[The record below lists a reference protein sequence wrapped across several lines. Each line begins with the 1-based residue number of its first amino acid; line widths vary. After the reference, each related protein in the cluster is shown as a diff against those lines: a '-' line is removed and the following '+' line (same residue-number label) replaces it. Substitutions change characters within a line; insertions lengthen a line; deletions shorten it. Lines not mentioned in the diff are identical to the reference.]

1 MTIHSFTAKE
11 GKMGAQVLWFLVLL
25 TLTTICESKSCHPN
39 DLKGLQDFKAGIH
52 SDSSGRLGKWI
63 GRDCCK
69 WEGVYCSNET
79 GRVVRISLPGLYTSG
94 DAPVQSAMA
103 GELSPSITLLNFLEV
118 IDMGEL
124 VGLTGKIPPS
134 IGLHLPHLR
143 KLNFLGN
150 KFTGALPESICKL
163 SKLEELYLQENGF
176 SGFLPSCIGG
186 VKNLRRLDVHS
197 NKLSG
202 VIPESI
208 TSLTNLESL
217 CLQDNFLSGN
227 IPENIGTLQ
236 LLKELDL
243 SNNSLTGI
251 IPRSIVKLYSIS
263 ILYLNANQLEGEI
276 PLPSKPGQLSSLSF
290 LRLQNNRLSGTIPKS
305 IGYLTSLQ
313 RLSLANN
320 QLKGSIP
327 SSLGNLKSLTELYL
341 SYNQLSGQLPRSIG
355 GISELLFLSISHNMI
370 EGPLPHEISSL
381 SNLQSLDLSFNHLNM
396 SVIPKWLMQ
405 LPSLSRIYLA
415 GCGIH
420 GEIPDYIQSLAKSLL
435 ELDLSANHLSGRIPA
450 WIGSLSQLY
459 SLNLSKNKFVSEI
472 PSTVTNLEI
481 LGVLDLHSN
490 KLEGS
495 VNAVFQMKSRFE
507 GGSLTYLDLSDN
519 SFSSVVEQIG
529 MGGQEHIRHLN
540 LSHNFLKG
548 RLPTSI
554 GTLKSLETLD
564 LSYNGLGS
572 NLPTSLAN
580 VTILERLMLHKNQFT
595 GRIPEEFLKLKNLKE
610 LNLSD
615 NLLEGKIPNGK
626 PFIDFSQ
633 RSYTG
638 NRGLCGK
645 PLPPCKS

>member
-1 MTIHSFTAKE
+1 MTIYSFTAKKE
-11 GKMGAQVLWFLVLL
+11 KMGSQVLWFLVLL
-25 TLTTICESKSCHPN
+25 TLTTICKSKSCHPN

-52 SDSSGRLGKWI
+52 SDTSGRLGKWK
-63 GRDCCK
+63 GQDCCK
-69 WEGVYCSNET
+69 WEGIFCSNET
-79 GRVVRISLPGLYTSG
+79 GRVVSISLPGLYTSDG
-94 DAPVQSAMA
+94 APVQSAMV

-118 IDMGEL
+118 IDIGEL
-124 VGLTGKIPPS
+124 IGLTGKIPPS
-134 IGLHLPHLR
+134 IGLHLPNLR

-150 KFTGALPESICKL
+150 NFTGALPESICKL
-163 SKLEELYLQENGF
+163 SKLEELYLQENVF

-186 VKNLRRLDVHS
+186 AKNLRRMDVHS

-208 TSLTNLESL
+208 TRLTNLESL
-217 CLQDNFLSGN
+217 CLQDNFLTGN
-227 IPENIGTLQ
+227 IPENIGNLQ
-236 LLKELDL
+236 ELKELDL

-251 IPRSIVKLYSIS
+251 IPRSIVKLNSIS
-263 ILYLNANQLEGEI
+263 ILYLNSNLLEGGM
-276 PLPSKPGQLSSLSF
+276 PPSKPGQLSSLSF
-290 LRLQNNRLSGTIPKS
+290 VSLQNNRLSGTIPLS

-320 QLKGSIP
+320 QLKGSVP
-327 SSLGNLKSLTELYL
+327 STLGNLKSLTELYL
-341 SYNQLSGQLPRSIG
+341 SYNQLSGQFPRSIG
-355 GISELLFLSISHNMI
+355 GISELLLLSISHNMI
-370 EGPLPHEISSL
+370 EGPLPREISSL
-381 SNLQSLDLSFNHLNM
+381 SNLQSLDFSFNHLNM
-396 SVIPKWLMQ
+396 STIPKWLMQ

-415 GCGIH
+415 GCEIH
-420 GEIPDYIQSLAKSLL
+420 GEIPDYIQSKSLL

-450 WIGSLSQLY
+450 WIGSLSRLY

-472 PSTVTNLEI
+472 PSTITNLEI

-495 VNAVFQMKSRFE
+495 VNVVFQKKSKFG

-519 SFSSVVEQIG
+519 SFSSGVAQIG
-529 MGGQEHIRHLN
+529 KGGQEGIQHLN
-540 LSHNFLKG
+540 LSHNVLKG

-564 LSYNGLGS
+564 LSYNGLSS

-580 VTILERLMLHKNQFT
+580 LTILERLMLHKNQFT
-595 GRIPEEFLKLKNLKE
+595 GRIPEEFLKLKKLKE

-615 NLLEGKIPNGK
+615 NLLEGKIPYGK
-626 PFIDFSQ
+626 PFLDFPQS
-633 RSYTG
+633 SFSG
-638 NRGLCGK
+638 NGGLCGK

>member
-1 MTIHSFTAKE
+1 MAS
-11 GKMGAQVLWFLVLL
+11 QVLCFLVLL
-25 TLTTICESKSCHPN
+25 TLTTICKSKSCHPN

-52 SDSSGRLGKWI
+52 RDTSGRLSKWT
-63 GRDCCK
+63 GQDCCK
-69 WEGVYCSNET
+69 WEGIFCSNET
-79 GRVVRISLPGLYTSG
+79 GRVVSISLPGLYTSDG
-94 DAPVQSAMA
+94 APVQSAMV
-103 GELSPSITLLNFLEV
+103 GELSPSITLVKFLEV
-118 IDMGEL
+118 IDIGEL
-124 VGLTGKIPPS
+124 VRLTGKIPPS
-134 IGLHLPHLR
+134 IGLHLPNLR
-143 KLNFLGN
+143 KINFLGN

-176 SGFLPSCIGG
+176 SGFLPLCIGG

-208 TSLTNLESL
+208 TRLTHLESL
-217 CLQDNFLSGN
+217 CLQDNLLTGN
-227 IPENIGTLQ
+227 IPENIGNLQ
-236 LLKELDL
+236 ELKELDL

-251 IPRSIVKLYSIS
+251 IPRSISRLNSIS
-263 ILYLNANQLEGEI
+263 VLYLNANQIEGEI
-276 PLPSKPGQLSSLSF
+276 PLPSKPGKLSSLSF
-290 LRLQNNRLSGTIPKS
+290 VRLQNNRLSGTIPSS

-320 QLKGSIP
+320 QLKGHIP

-341 SYNQLSGQLPRSIG
+341 SHNQLSGQLPRSIG
-355 GISELLFLSISHNMI
+355 GISELLYLSISHNMI
-370 EGPLPHEISSL
+370 EGPLPREISSL

-396 SVIPKWLMQ
+396 STIPKWLMQ

-415 GCGIH
+415 GCEIH
-420 GEIPDYIQSLAKSLL
+420 GEIPDFIPKSLL

-450 WIGSLSQLY
+450 WIGSFSQLY

-472 PSTVTNLEI
+472 PSSVTNLEI
-481 LGVLDLHSN
+481 LGLLDLHSN

-495 VNAVFQMKSRFE
+495 VNAVFQIKSKFA
-507 GGSLTYLDLSDN
+507 GGSLTYLDLSVN
-519 SFSSVVEQIG
+519 SFSSGVEQIG
-529 MGGQEHIRHLN
+529 KGGQESIQHLN
-540 LSHNFLKG
+540 ISHNLLKG

-564 LSYNGLGS
+564 LSNNRLSS

-580 VTILERLMLHKNQFT
+580 LTILKRLMLHNNQFT
-595 GRIPEEFLKLKNLKE
+595 GRISDEFLKLKKLKE

-615 NLLEGKIPNGK
+615 NLLEGKIPYGK
-626 PFIDFSQ
+626 PFLDFPQTSF
-633 RSYTG
+633 SG

>member
-1 MTIHSFTAKE
+1 
-11 GKMGAQVLWFLVLL
+11 MGSQVLWFIVLL
-25 TLTTICESKSCHPN
+25 THTTICKSKSCNPN

-52 SDSSGRLGKWI
+52 LDTSGRLGKWKDL
-63 GRDCCK
+63 DCCK
-69 WEGVYCSNET
+69 WEGIFCSNKT
-79 GRVVRISLPGLYTSG
+79 GRVVSISLPGIYTSDG
-94 DAPVQSAMA
+94 APIQSAMV

-134 IGLHLPHLR
+134 IGLHLPNLR

-163 SKLEELYLQENGF
+163 SKLEEMYLQENVF
-176 SGFLPSCIGG
+176 SGALPSCIGS
-186 VKNLRRLDVHS
+186 VKNLRRLDIHS

-208 TSLTNLESL
+208 TRLTNLESL
-217 CLQDNFLSGN
+217 CLQENFLTGN
-227 IPENIGTLQ
+227 IPENIGNLQ
-236 LLKELDL
+236 ELKELDL

-251 IPRSIVKLYSIS
+251 IPRSIVKLNYIS
-263 ILYLNANQLEGEI
+263 VLYLNANQLKGEI
-276 PLPSKPGQLSSLSF
+276 PPSKPGQLSSLSF
-290 LRLQNNRLSGTIPKS
+290 VRLQSNRLSGMIPSS

-313 RLSLANN
+313 RISLANN

-341 SYNQLSGQLPRSIG
+341 SYNQLSGRLPRSIG
-355 GISELLFLSISHNMI
+355 RISELLILSISHNMI
-370 EGPLPHEISSL
+370 EGPLPQEISSL

-396 SVIPKWLMQ
+396 STIPKWLMQ

-415 GCGIH
+415 GCEIH
-420 GEIPDYIQSLAKSLL
+420 GEIPNYIPKSLL

-450 WIGSLSQLY
+450 WIGSLSWLY

-490 KLEGS
+490 KLEGN
-495 VNAVFQMKSRFE
+495 VNAVFQMKSKFE
-507 GGSLTYLDLSDN
+507 GGSLTYIDLSDN
-519 SFSSVVEQIG
+519 GFSSAVEQIG
-529 MGGQEHIRHLN
+529 IGEQEHIQHLN

-580 VTILERLMLHKNQFT
+580 VTVLERLMLHKNQFT
-595 GRIPEEFLKLKNLKE
+595 GRIPEEFLKLKKLEE

-615 NLLEGKIPNGK
+615 NLLEGKIPSGK
-626 PFIDFSQ
+626 PFLDFPES
-633 RSYTG
+633 SFSG
-638 NRGLCGK
+638 NKGLCGK
-645 PLPPCKS
+645 PLPSCKS